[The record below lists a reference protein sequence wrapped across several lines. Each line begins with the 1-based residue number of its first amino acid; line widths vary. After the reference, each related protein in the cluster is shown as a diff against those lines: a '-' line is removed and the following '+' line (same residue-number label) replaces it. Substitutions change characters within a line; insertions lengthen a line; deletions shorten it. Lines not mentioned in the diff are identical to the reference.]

1 MTQGIITR
9 PRVIDNGRG
18 AVIATF
24 DGRQIRA
31 WTYQSEESRRLKM
44 GYGPEYIEGWVDGRE
59 HKHDPKDVAVVQGIH
74 IREKLLR
81 VLSRFN
87 ETAEVREKIVEA
99 FWPMK
104 K

>member
-1 MTQGIITR
+1 MTTKLDR

-18 AVIATF
+18 AVIVTF
-24 DGRQIRA
+24 DGQQIRA
-31 WTYQSEESRRLKM
+31 WSYQNDDERRRKM
-44 GYGPEYIEGWVDGRE
+44 LLAHEYIEGWCDSRD
-59 HKHDPKDVAVVQGIH
+59 HQHAPSDVAVVQGIH

-87 ETAEVREKIVEA
+87 ETASVREKIVEA